1 MHIVN
6 EILKK
11 SIRQKGGLKMSMK
24 QLKKMLKHEYTS
36 ELFLVA
42 AFFVL
47 MYALISPFVG
57 I

>member
-1 MHIVN
+1 
-6 EILKK
+6 
-11 SIRQKGGLKMSMK
+11 MSMK

-36 ELFLVA
+36 EVFLVVT
-42 AFFVL
+42 FFVL

>member
-1 MHIVN
+1 
-6 EILKK
+6 
-11 SIRQKGGLKMSMK
+11 MSMK

-36 ELFLVA
+36 ELFLVV